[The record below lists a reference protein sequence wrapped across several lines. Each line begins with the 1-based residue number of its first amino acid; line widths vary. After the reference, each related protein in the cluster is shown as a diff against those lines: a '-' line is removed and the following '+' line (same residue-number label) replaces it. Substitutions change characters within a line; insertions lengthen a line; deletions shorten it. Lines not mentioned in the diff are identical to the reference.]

1 MARRRQVHRPRAAF
15 TLVEILIVL
24 GILGVLMGIGAG
36 MIARIG
42 SGNTLIQTTYSLAS
56 QLATARANAFGPR
69 TARVEIAA
77 DEDGEVEL
85 RTFRNRPV
93 FTWLCEDLS
102 TASQDVLKVVGG
114 VEISSD
120 STGNREGRY
129 AIFGKGGQVQLG
141 SPPWLAFRDGFALS
155 CRVRPAE
162 EGGNL
167 KLFSRGPA
175 FRVTL
180 VSAGE
185 GRYDV
190 ETRIRLDKDP
200 DDEKDTAGGDY
211 VLRTGSNGEATVP
224 EWRGPILGG
233 RWAEVRVAYD
243 RNALTI
249 HVNDRLRAIRSDK
262 HGPIQLR
269 TEPFVI
275 GDGYQGHFDSLNIAG
290 IFEDD
295 DDRYQ
300 VPPTVQWIDAEG
312 QVQRDKKAV
321 IHFRN
326 RRLNPRFHT
335 RPVRMLFRLDIGE
348 GEGTGPRR
356 LVIVRR
362 SGESDVMLPDEDLA
376 AEGDEEANGG

>member
-1 MARRRQVHRPRAAF
+1 MVRRQEARSPRAAF

-24 GILGVLMGIGAG
+24 GILGILMGIGAG

-77 DEDGEVEL
+77 DEDGEIEL
-85 RTFRNRPV
+85 RTYRNRPV

-114 VEISSD
+114 VEISPD
-120 STGNREGRY
+120 SGDNREGRY

-141 SPPWLAFRDGFALS
+141 SPPWLAFRDGFAIS
-155 CRVRPAE
+155 CRVRPGE

-175 FRVTL
+175 FQITL

-190 ETRIRLDKDP
+190 EARIRLDKDP
-200 DDEKDTAGGDY
+200 ADEKDTGGDC

-233 RWAEVRVAYD
+233 RWSEVRVAYD
-243 RNALTI
+243 RNALTV
-249 HVNDRLRAIRSDK
+249 HVNDRLRAIRADR

-269 TEPFVI
+269 AEPFVI
-275 GDGYQGHFDSLNIAG
+275 GDGYQGDFDSLNIAG

-295 DDRYQ
+295 DDRYK

-312 QVQRDKKAV
+312 QAQRDKKAV

-326 RRLNPRFHT
+326 RRLNPRFHVQ
-335 RPVRMLFRLDIGE
+335 PVRMVFRLDE

-362 SGESDVMLPDEDLA
+362 SGESAVMLPDEDPSA
-376 AEGDEEANGG
+376 VEDEEANGG